1 MMINAMQLSKARAEL
16 DAVVTEIDLMQ
27 WHDDWMSSA
36 DYAAMSD
43 DDVKFLEAAF
53 ERKAQHFAGVAQT
66 ATDLQPE
73 HAIL

>member
-1 MMINAMQLSKARAEL
+1 MINAMQLSKARAEL

-43 DDVKFLEAAF
+43 DDVKFLEASF
-53 ERKAQHFAGVAQT
+53 ERKAQHFAGVTQMA
-66 ATDLQPE
+66 ADLQAE
-73 HAIL
+73 HATL